1 MFVEQIIAVSIT
13 STIILVIVICIIV
26 SVIKC
31 RKDKENMQPLVQVEN
46 IV

>member
-1 MFVEQIIAVSIT
+1 MFLEQIIAVSKT

>member
-26 SVIKC
+26 SVIKN
-31 RKDKENMQPLVQVEN
+31 RGSKENMQPLVQVEN